1 MPLLQTFSNS
11 SVRGMRSASGG
22 STVTVTG
29 GTATVSGLYTIRTFT
44 ASDTLTV
51 TGGSIAADI
60 LVIAGGGGGGNG
72 GANYCGGGG
81 AGGLIQAT
89 AVPLTG
95 TLPIVIGG
103 GGGLNSQGSNT
114 TFSTYTAVG
123 GGTGANSYYA
133 TGGAGGSGGGGGPTN
148 GAGGAATSG
157 QGNIGGVASSAN
169 AGGSDSGAGG
179 GGGAGGAGYDR
190 QSPGGFR
197 NSPGGAGE
205 GLQLSITGTA
215 QWYAAGGVGSGYYY
229 GDRGNGIGGGTSGY
243 NYPQFQNIQID
254 PNGSAATG
262 SGGGGK
268 GWAQGGGSGGS
279 GVVIVKYLTPVA
291 GGGSPAAPLAPITS
305 GLILHLDAANASSYS
320 GTGTT
325 WTDLSGNNY
334 HGTLLNGPTYSATNG
349 GSIVFDGTDDYVSG
363 TLPTTAISNVTL
375 QGWVNIQPGRKGPF
389 FRLGSN
395 GVGYSIGQGTTY
407 YTTTGQEVVMLFS
420 GIRWISTGASWNTG
434 WQMVTMILDGS
445 GVPSAYKND
454 TLIGSYGGSNAGAPS
469 GSYELARVIGDEPG
483 GGGPWAGNA
492 GTFWVYNRVL
502 SGAEIT
508 QNFNTYKSRY
518 GL

>member
-1 MPLLQTFSNS
+1 MPVLQTFSNS
-11 SVRGMRSASGG
+11 AARAFKGSGGASGP
-22 STVTVTG
+22 TVTG
-29 GTATVSGLYTIRTFT
+29 GTAVVSGAYTIRTFT
-44 ASDTLTV
+44 ASDTLSI
-51 TGGSIAADI
+51 TGGSITADI

-81 AGGLIQAT
+81 AGGLLQPT
-89 AVPLTG
+89 SVVLTG
-95 TLPIVIGG
+95 ILPIVIGG

-148 GAGGAATSG
+148 GAGGARTVD

-205 GLQLSITGTA
+205 GLQLSISGTA
-215 QWYAAGGVGSGYYY
+215 TWYAAGGVGAGFYY

-254 PNGSAATG
+254 PTGSANTG

-279 GVVIVKYLTPVA
+279 GVVIIKYLTPSA
-291 GGGSPAAPLAPITS
+291 GGSAPAVLSPISS
-305 GLILHLDAANASSYS
+305 GLILNLDAAKSTSYS
-320 GTGTT
+320 GSGTT
-325 WTDLSGNNY
+325 WSDLSGNNY
-334 HGTLLNGPTYSATNG
+334 HGTLLNGPTYSAANG
-349 GSIVFDGTDDYVSG
+349 GSIVFDGVDDYVSG

-375 QGWVNIQPGRKGPF
+375 QGWVNVQAGRKGPF

-395 GVGYSIGQGTTY
+395 GVGYSVGQGTTY
-407 YTTTGQEVVMLFS
+407 YSNTGTEAIMLFS
-420 GIRWISTGASWNTG
+420 GIRWISTGVQWNTG

-445 GVPSAYKND
+445 GVPSVYKN
-454 TLIGSYGGSNAGAPS
+454 TTFIGSYGGSNAGAPS
-469 GSYELARVIGDEPG
+469 GSYVLGRVIGDEPG
-483 GGGPWAGNA
+483 GGGPWAGNLA
-492 GTFWVYNRVL
+492 NFWVYNRIL
-502 SGAEIT
+502 TTGEIS
-508 QNFNTYKSRY
+508 QNFETFRSRF
-518 GL
+518 GV